1 MQAGV
6 VGQAISQQSHGVVLQ
21 SVSTEVEAGEVTVC
35 LEGCEE
41 RRSVDRSKRKVRE
54 VEHGSIG
61 TRLEKL
67 QRLLMTVCNKVGKSA

>member
-1 MQAGV
+1 M
-6 VGQAISQQSHGVVLQ
+6 
-21 SVSTEVEAGEVTVC
+21 
-35 LEGCEE
+35 
-41 RRSVDRSKRKVRE
+41 DWSKRKVRE